1 MLNTRIKPR
10 LKFAL
15 RVLLAVVGISTTIF
29 ATEHERKNLRK
40 KEAWENNL
48 ITKTLWCIGNQTNK
62 MAKQPK
68 PTTSSKPGS
77 LGSIYTGPKSQDPGV
92 LKAQA
97 DKAKAAAIAIAY
109 KKKAGK

>member
-1 MLNTRIKPR
+1 
-10 LKFAL
+10 
-15 RVLLAVVGISTTIF
+15 
-29 ATEHERKNLRK
+29 
-40 KEAWENNL
+40 
-48 ITKTLWCIGNQTNK
+48 

-68 PTTSSKPGS
+68 PSSSKPGS

-97 DKAKAAAIAIAY
+97 DKAKADAIAIAY